1 MSDPRPNLDTI
12 RTQYQV
18 PDDEV
23 ITYRPRAFGAVDIPF
38 TSGRQMTKT
47 EGELLDGLTLRRGML
62 GLSEFKDIAGD
73 AFSRGVERF
82 PDNTVPSGI
91 AEDQA
96 REWQGNDGHRD
107 AFRHTY
113 WSARLTQEYGSDWAR
128 AFTTAHEGLPGNVA
142 NREAMDLY
150 NNSMGIQI
158 GAANPNATPA
168 QLADLVQEAVTQG
181 NTVVINSGGNLQ
193 WSDRVPVGQHGL
205 TREDVIDPHMKTP
218 GVVPTKSAAVLD
230 TPNGRDH
237 PSDGTAVAAAADT
250 RSPASDHAARALS
263 PHAHT
268 LLTDSE
274 QQVRQMAERHGIP
287 WDKGLDNTVAAV
299 AHQARANGLTGIN
312 KFHVSGGQIRYG
324 QYDGYTLKDGSIDA
338 RVAANTPAAVSH
350 EGLLQADQATNQPQE
365 SRVAEH
371 SPPTVAMRA

>member
-47 EGELLDGLTLRRGML
+47 EGELLDSLTLRRGML

-73 AFSRGVERF
+73 AFTRGVERF
-82 PDNTVPSGI
+82 PDNTLPSGI
-91 AEDQA
+91 AEDKA

-107 AFRHTY
+107 AFRHTF
-113 WSARLTQEYGSDWAR
+113 WSARLTQEYGADWAR

-150 NNSMGIQI
+150 NNSIGIQV
-158 GAANPNATPA
+158 GAANPNATPE

-181 NTVVINSGGNLQ
+181 KTVVINSGGNLQ

-218 GVVPTKSAAVLD
+218 GVVPTKSAAALN
-230 TPNGRDH
+230 TPDGQDNA
-237 PSDGTAVAAAADT
+237 SAGTAVVAAEVNGPANILPT
-250 RSPASDHAARALS
+250 RTLS
-263 PHAHT
+263 PHAFT
-268 LLTDSE
+268 LLNDSE

-287 WDKGLDNTVAAV
+287 WDQGLDNTVAAV
-299 AHQARANGLTGIN
+299 AHQARADGLTGIN
-312 KFHVSGGQIRYG
+312 KFHVADGQIRFG

-338 RVAANTPAAVSH
+338 RAAANTPAAVSH
-350 EGLLQADQATNQPQE
+350 EGLLQADHAMTQLQE
-365 SRVAEH
+365 TRGAEH
-371 SPPTVAMRA
+371 SAPTVAMRA

>member
-1 MSDPRPNLDTI
+1 VSDPRPDLGTV
-12 RTQYQV
+12 RAQYQV

-23 ITYRPRAFGAVDIPF
+23 ITYRPRAFGAVDVPF

-73 AFSRGVERF
+73 AFARGTERY
-82 PDNTVPSGI
+82 PDNPVPEGI
-91 AEDQA
+91 SKDQA
-96 REWQGNDGHRD
+96 AEWQGNDGHRD

-113 WSARLTQEYGSDWAR
+113 WSARLTQEYGADWAR

-150 NNSMGIQI
+150 NNSIGIQI
-158 GAANPNATPA
+158 GAANPKATPEE
-168 QLADLVQEAVTQG
+168 LANLVQNAVTQG
-181 NTVVINSGGNLQ
+181 KSVVINGSGDLA

-205 TREDVIDPHMKTP
+205 TREEVLDPHMQTP
-218 GVVPTKSAAVLD
+218 KVVPTKSAA
-230 TPNGRDH
+230 
-237 PSDGTAVAAAADT
+237 AQE
-250 RSPASDHAARALS
+250 LS
-263 PHAHT
+263 PHALN
-268 LLTDSE
+268 LLSDSE
-274 QQVRQMAERHGIP
+274 QQVRQLAERHGLP
-287 WDKGLDNTVAAV
+287 WDQGMDNTVAAL
-299 AHQARANGLTGIN
+299 AHQARAEGLTGIN
-312 KFHVSGGQIRYG
+312 KFNVSGGQIRYG

-338 RVAANTPAAVSH
+338 RVAANTPADVSQQ
-350 EGLLQADQATNQPQE
+350 GLLQADQAMNQPQE

>member
-1 MSDPRPNLDTI
+1 VSDPRPDLASI
-12 RTQYQV
+12 RTRYQV

-73 AFSRGVERF
+73 AFERGTARF
-82 PDNTVPSGI
+82 PDNPVPSGI
-91 AEDQA
+91 PEDRSA
-96 REWQGNDGHRD
+96 EWQGNDGHRD

-113 WSARLTQEYGSDWAR
+113 WSARLAQEYGADWAR

-150 NNSMGIQI
+150 NNSIGIQI
-158 GAANPNATPA
+158 GAANPKATPEE
-168 QLADLVQEAVTQG
+168 LANLVQNAVNQG
-181 NTVVINSGGNLQ
+181 KTVVINSSGDLE

-205 TREDVIDPHMKTP
+205 TREDVLDPHMKTP
-218 GVVPTKSAAVLD
+218 DVVPTKSAAA
-230 TPNGRDH
+230 RE
-237 PSDGTAVAAAADT
+237 PS
-250 RSPASDHAARALS
+250 SHALN
-263 PHAHT
+263 
-268 LLTDSE
+268 LLNDSE
-274 QQVRQMAERHGIP
+274 QQVRQLAERHGLP
-287 WDKGLDNTVAAV
+287 WDQGMDNTVAAV

-312 KFHVSGGQIRYG
+312 QFHVTGGQIRFG
-324 QYDGYTLKDGSIDA
+324 QFDGYTLKDGSIDA
-338 RVAANTPAAVSH
+338 RVAANTPAEVSQQ
-350 EGLLQADQATNQPQE
+350 GLLQADQSMNQLQD

-371 SPPTVAMRA
+371 SPPAVAMRA